1 MMNRTTTLF
10 AAALATALL
19 SAPAPGAEPAA
30 AAPAANV
37 SAADKLAELFG
48 DPVVA
53 KAKGVEIN
61 RSELD
66 KALVPVKAN
75 YSARGQNLGA
85 EQTALLESQVL
96 SELVGVQLTL
106 LKATEA
112 DKQKGREQYE
122 KMLKRLKT
130 DNKLT
135 DEEFEQKLAT
145 QLRVQGAT
153 RAQWEQQI
161 QEKAPVAF
169 VLEREL
175 KVSLSDDEVKKYYE
189 EHPARFEQ
197 PEQVRA
203 SHILIGTRD
212 ASTNA
217 ELTEEQKKAKR
228 KLADDLL
235 KRARAGEDFAKLA
248 KEYSDDP
255 GSKDNG
261 GEYTFPR
268 GQMVPEFE
276 AAAFSLGTNQ
286 ISEVIATQFGYH
298 IIKLNEKIAAKKI
311 ELAKIS
317 EDLKEGLKQQ
327 EMQKLLPDYFEKLLK
342 EANFEILD
350 EKIKAAAELKPP
362 TKPAPSTDKK

>member
-1 MMNRTTTLF
+1 MMNRTTTLL
-10 AAALATALL
+10 AAALAAAVL
-19 SAPAPGAEPAA
+19 SAPSGVAA
-30 AAPAANV
+30 AAATTNASPA
-37 SAADKLAELFG
+37 SKLADLFG

-53 KAKGVEIN
+53 KAAGVEIK

-66 KALVPVKAN
+66 KSLVPIKSN
-75 YSARGQNLGA
+75 YAARGQNLNA
-85 EQTALLESQVL
+85 EQTALLEYQVL
-96 SELVGVQLTL
+96 SEMVGVQLTL
-106 LKATEA
+106 NKATEA
-112 DKQKGREQYE
+112 DKQKGREQFE

-145 QLRVQGAT
+145 QLRVQAIT

-161 QEKAPVAF
+161 LDKATVAF
-169 VLEREL
+169 ILEREL
-175 KVSLSDDEVKKYYE
+175 KVSISEEDVKKYYD

-212 ASTNA
+212 PNTNT

-235 KRARAGEDFAKLA
+235 KRAKAGEDFAKLA
-248 KEYSDDP
+248 KEFSEDP

-286 ISEVIATQFGYH
+286 ISDVVATQFGYH
-298 IIKLNEKIAAKKI
+298 IIKLSEKIPAKKL

-317 EDLKEGLKQQ
+317 EDLKESLKQQ
-327 EMQKLLPDYFEKLLK
+327 ELQKLLPDYFAKLLK

-362 TKPAPSTDKK
+362 AKSVAPADKK

>member
-1 MMNRTTTLF
+1 MMNRTITLF
-10 AAALATALL
+10 AAALAAAVL
-19 SAPAPGAEPAA
+19 SAPSGG
-30 AAPAANV
+30 AAPTTNAT
-37 SAADKLAELFG
+37 SASKLTDLFG

-53 KAKGVEIN
+53 KAKGAEIK

-66 KALVPVKAN
+66 KSLVPIKAN
-75 YSARGQNLGA
+75 YTARQQNLNA
-85 EQTALLESQVL
+85 EQTALLEFQVL
-96 SELVGVQLTL
+96 SEMMGVQLTL
-106 LKATEA
+106 SKATDA
-112 DKQKGREQYE
+112 DKQKGREQFE

-145 QLRVQGAT
+145 QLRMQDVT

-161 QEKAPVAF
+161 LDKATVAYI
-169 VLEREL
+169 LEREL
-175 KVSLSDDEVKKYYE
+175 KVSLTDADVKKYYD

-212 ASTNA
+212 LNTNV

-235 KRARAGEDFAKLA
+235 KRAKAGEDFAKLA

-255 GSKDNG
+255 GSKDKG

-286 ISEVIATQFGYH
+286 ISDVIATQFGYH
-298 IIKLNEKIAAKKI
+298 IIKLSEKIAAQKI

-317 EDLKEGLKQQ
+317 DDLKEGLQQQ
-327 EMQKLLPDYFEKLLK
+327 ELQKLLPDYFEKSLK

-350 EKIKAAAELKPP
+350 EKIKAASELKPP
-362 TKPAPSTDKK
+362 TRPAAPDDKK

>member
-10 AAALATALL
+10 AAALAVAVL
-19 SAPAPGAEPAA
+19 SAPSGV
-30 AAPAANV
+30 AAPAPATNAT
-37 SAADKLAELFG
+37 AASKLADLFG

-53 KAKGVEIN
+53 KAKGVEIK
-61 RSELD
+61 RGELD
-66 KALVPVKAN
+66 KSLVPIKAN
-75 YSARGQNLGA
+75 YTARQQNLGA
-85 EQTALLESQVL
+85 EQTALLEFQVL
-96 SELVGVQLTL
+96 SEMVGVQLTL
-106 LKATEA
+106 NKATDA
-112 DKQKGREQYE
+112 DKQKGREQFE
-122 KMLKRLKT
+122 KMLKRPKT

-135 DEEFEQKLAT
+135 DEEFEQKLVT
-145 QLRVQGAT
+145 QLRVQAIT

-161 QEKAPVAF
+161 VDKATVAF
-169 VLEREL
+169 ILEREL
-175 KVSLSDDEVKKYYE
+175 KVSLSDEEVKKYYD

-212 ASTNA
+212 PNTNA
-217 ELTEEQKKAKR
+217 EMTEEQKKAKR
-228 KLADDLL
+228 KLADDLD
-235 KRARAGEDFAKLA
+235 KRAKAGEDFAKLA

-286 ISEVIATQFGYH
+286 ISDVIATQFGYH
-298 IIKLNEKIAAKKI
+298 IIKLSEKIPAKKI

-317 EDLKEGLKQQ
+317 DDLKEGLKQQ
-327 EMQKLLPDYFEKLLK
+327 EMQKLLPDYFEKLLQK
-342 EANFEILD
+342 TNLEILD
-350 EKIKAAAELKPP
+350 EKIKTASTLKPP
-362 TKPAPSTDKK
+362 TKPTPPEDKK

>member
-1 MMNRTTTLF
+1 MTNRIPTLTLL
-10 AAALATALL
+10 AAALAAAFL
-19 SAPAPGAEPAA
+19 SDRPAA
-30 AAPAANV
+30 AAATNTNAS
-37 SAADKLAELFG
+37 SASKLTDLFG

-53 KAKGVEIN
+53 RAKGVEIK

-66 KALVPVKAN
+66 KALVPIKAN
-75 YSARGQNLGA
+75 YTARGQNLGP
-85 EQTALLESQVL
+85 EQTALLEYQVI
-96 SELVGVQLTL
+96 SEMAGVQLTL
-106 LKATEA
+106 NKATDA
-112 DKQKGREQYE
+112 DKQKGREQFE

-145 QLRVQGAT
+145 QLRVQAIT

-161 QEKAPVAF
+161 LDKATVAF
-169 VLEREL
+169 ILEREL
-175 KVSLSDDEVKKYYE
+175 KVGLSDAEVKKYYD

-212 ASTNA
+212 PNTNT

-228 KLADDLL
+228 KIADDLL
-235 KRARAGEDFAKLA
+235 KRARGGEDFAKLA
-248 KEYSDDP
+248 KEFSDDP

-286 ISEVIATQFGYH
+286 ISDVIGTQFGYH
-298 IIKLNEKIAAKKI
+298 IIKLSEKIPARKV
-311 ELAKIS
+311 ELDKIS

-327 EMQKLLPDYFEKLLK
+327 EMQKLLPDYFAKLLK
-342 EANFEILD
+342 EANLEILD
-350 EKIKAAAELKPP
+350 EKIKAASELKPP
-362 TKPAPSTDKK
+362 TKPGAPADKK

>member
-1 MMNRTTTLF
+1 MNRVTTLL
-10 AAALATALL
+10 AATLVTAHLI
-19 SAPAPGAEPAA
+19 APLPAA
-30 AAPAANV
+30 AAAATNAS
-37 SAADKLAELFG
+37 SASKLTDLFG

-53 KAKGVEIN
+53 KAKGVEIK

-66 KALVPVKAN
+66 KALVPIKAN
-75 YSARGQNLGA
+75 YTARGQNLTPD
-85 EQTALLESQVL
+85 QTAMLEAQVL
-96 SELVGVQLTL
+96 NEMVGVQLTL
-106 LKATEA
+106 NKATDA
-112 DKQKGREQYE
+112 DKQKGREQFE

-145 QLRVQGAT
+145 QLRVQAIT

-161 QEKAPVAF
+161 QDKATVAF
-169 VLEREL
+169 ILEREL
-175 KVSLSDDEVKKYYE
+175 KVSLSDEEVKKYYD

-212 ASTNA
+212 PNTNS
-217 ELTEEQKKAKR
+217 ELTEDQKKAKR
-228 KLADDLL
+228 KTAEDVL

-248 KEYSDDP
+248 KEFSDDP

-286 ISEVIATQFGYH
+286 ISDIVATQFGYH
-298 IIKLNEKIAAKKI
+298 IIKTSEKIPARKL

-327 EMQKLLPDYFEKLLK
+327 EMQKLLPDYFTKLLK

-350 EKIKAAAELKPP
+350 EKIKAASELKPP
-362 TKPAPSTDKK
+362 TKPVPPDAKK

>member
-1 MMNRTTTLF
+1 MMNRTTPLL
-10 AAALATALL
+10 AAALATAFL
-19 SAPAPGAEPAA
+19 
-30 AAPAANV
+30 AAPSGIAATAATPNAG
-37 SAADKLAELFG
+37 SASKLTDLFG

-53 KAKGVEIN
+53 KAKGVEIK

-66 KALVPVKAN
+66 KSLVPIKAN
-75 YSARGQNLGA
+75 YASRGQNLGA
-85 EQTALLESQVL
+85 EQTSLLEYQVL
-96 SELVGVQLTL
+96 SEMVGVQLTL
-106 LKATEA
+106 VKATDA
-112 DKQKGREQYE
+112 DKLKGREQFE

-135 DEEFEQKLAT
+135 DEEFEQKLST
-145 QLRVQGAT
+145 QLRVQAIT
-153 RAQWEQQI
+153 RPQWEQQI
-161 QEKAPVAF
+161 LDKATVAF
-169 VLEREL
+169 ILEREL
-175 KVSLSDDEVKKYYE
+175 KVGLSDAEVKKYYD

-203 SHILIGTRD
+203 SHILIGTHD
-212 ASTNA
+212 PTTNA
-217 ELTEEQKKAKR
+217 ELTEEQKKVKR

-276 AAAFSLGTNQ
+276 TAAFSLGTNQ
-286 ISEVIATQFGYH
+286 ISEVVATQFGYH
-298 IIKLNEKIAAKKI
+298 IIKLSEKIPARKI

-342 EANFEILD
+342 EANLEILD
-350 EKIKAAAELKPP
+350 EKIKAAAALKPP
-362 TKPAPSTDKK
+362 TRPVAPEDQK